1 MTLKILC
8 SLLIVFSFSLTHA
21 ESDTESGEPKIDK
34 QACEQDN
41 DCEVIGTG
49 SCCEADKAV
58 HVDYAEELTKPTA
71 DKCADE
77 FHSCGKSVAKCK
89 NKKCT
94 VVNETFKN
102 QGT

>member
-1 MTLKILC
+1 MILK
-8 SLLIVFSFSLTHA
+8 LLSALALVLSFSMAYGDSETIS
-21 ESDTESGEPKIDK
+21 EEPKVDK
-34 QACEQDN
+34 QACEVDS

-49 SCCEADKAV
+49 SCCEDDKAV

-102 QGT
+102 Q